1 MSRVCGIFKHSFMQ
15 WQGFYTLQMN
25 TFLEYCPDAS
35 WQRHKLMACGVIEW
49 LQQSDSVCINCL
61 VLFSLIPGYSDCQHD
76 YSSRHPDS
84 SPCCQ
89 SNVSFYDGLR
99 FVALPSLV
107 SVAAFFLSPDLTTW
121 CKFVVVPLTGPG
133 AGKVI
138 PDWARCPGD
147 LSPEVTLWPCDL
159 VLTLRL
165 ASRIAALRL
174 YTLHSPYLPDALL
187 SFIDPASV
195 ACGLFGKRPSSVR
208 PVGPLMFFLQ
218 WIYCW
223 WPLRLPGASSMWLP
237 SGHVW
242 GAPCWFSHIVNV
254 ASTRHCLGS
263 DLFLCLMHLLFM
275 AWLTGTLRVVNV
287 VFLTLFG

>member
-1 MSRVCGIFKHSFMQ
+1 MIFSVFQKNWVLGYSWSTLLWYQCYYLHRSRYSMSRVCGIFKHSFMQ

-35 WQRHKLMACGVIEW
+35 WQRHKLMACGVIKW

-208 PVGPLMFFLQ
+208 PVGPLMFFFTMNL
-218 WIYCW
+218 
-223 WPLRLPGASSMWLP
+223 LLVASASSWR
-237 SGHVW
+237 
-242 GAPCWFSHIVNV
+242 FVNV
-254 ASTRHCLGS
+254 ASIGPCLGS
-263 DLFLCLMHLLFM
+263 ALLIFPHCQC
-275 AWLTGTLRVVNV
+275 G
-287 VFLTLFG
+287 FH